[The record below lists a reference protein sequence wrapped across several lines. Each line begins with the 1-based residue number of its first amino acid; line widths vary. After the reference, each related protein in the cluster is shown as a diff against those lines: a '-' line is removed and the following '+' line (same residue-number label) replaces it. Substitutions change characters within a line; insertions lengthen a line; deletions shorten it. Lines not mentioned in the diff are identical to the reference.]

1 MLLYNSIQETDHKII
16 QGGMSMKKKIVM
28 ALLAC
33 MISSS
38 LILTSCGQNAKSV
51 TTSDKSTE
59 KKNSFS
65 EDDIKDVI
73 TGLEDHYILQDA
85 ADIDYLYGVTYD
97 KDIVKKVKAD
107 SGEVKL
113 NKTGTYTVTY
123 TVTVN
128 RDALEDYLDEKESAD
143 TKSEEKNADDKKNAE
158 TDTNDTTD
166 SKENSKKEDLSKEDQ
181 TTDSKENPKEDVT
194 TEVDDSKKDSG
205 NEEESEKS
213 EDKTEEKSEEKEDSE
228 SDSKKDDK
236 KEESKDSEKSDSDS
250 KKEEESKKDDTVD
263 VKVDKDMTVVDK
275 DQAKDLADKDE
286 VVWGDKNTPVEKSD
300 GSEVKEEE
308 KVPESI
314 KSDSTSDTK
323 TDSKKEESKKNE
335 TGSASTSTG
344 NTGSGSS
351 TAGSGNSG
359 SSSSGQAQQPVQPP
373 HTHKFVPHYTTT
385 TKQTGQEWVPNLV
398 QVGSKT
404 VCNGC
409 RADITGNVEHANR
422 EHCGY
427 HSEPIYEDQ
436 GWYEPVYSEVQVID
450 Y

>member
-1 MLLYNSIQETDHKII
+1 
-16 QGGMSMKKKIVM
+16 MKKKIVM

-33 MISSS
+33 VISSS

-97 KDIVKKVKAD
+97 TDIVKKVKAD

-123 TVTVN
+123 TVTVD

-143 TKSEEKNADDKKNAE
+143 KKSEEKNAEDKKNAE
-158 TDTNDTTD
+158 TDVKDTTD
-166 SKENSKKEDLSKEDQ
+166 SKEDLSKEEQ

-228 SDSKKDDK
+228 SDSKRDDK

-359 SSSSGQAQQPVQPP
+359 SSSSGQAQQPVKPP
-373 HTHKFVPHYTTT
+373 HTHTPVPHYTTV
-385 TKQTGQEWVPNLV
+385 TKQTGQEWVSSYV

-409 RADITGNVEHANR
+409 GADITGNVEHANR

-427 HSEPIYEDQ
+427 HSEPIYEDR
-436 GWYEPVYSEVQVID
+436 GWYEPVYSQVQEID
-450 Y
+450 YYYCSSCGARL

>member
-1 MLLYNSIQETDHKII
+1 
-16 QGGMSMKKKIVM
+16 MKKKIVM

-97 KDIVKKVKAD
+97 TDIVKKVKAD

-123 TVTVN
+123 TVTVD

-143 TKSEEKNADDKKNAE
+143 KKSEEKNAEDKKNAE
-158 TDTNDTTD
+158 TDVKD
-166 SKENSKKEDLSKEDQ
+166 

-228 SDSKKDDK
+228 SDSKKYDK

-335 TGSASTSTG
+335 TGSASTSIG

-450 Y
+450 YYYCSFCGQRQ

>member
-1 MLLYNSIQETDHKII
+1 
-16 QGGMSMKKKIVM
+16 MKKKIVM

-97 KDIVKKVKAD
+97 TDIVKKVKAD

-123 TVTVN
+123 TVTVD

-143 TKSEEKNADDKKNAE
+143 KKSEEKNAEDKKNAE
-158 TDTNDTTD
+158 TDVKDTTD
-166 SKENSKKEDLSKEDQ
+166 SKEDSKKEDLSKEEQ

-359 SSSSGQAQQPVQPP
+359 SSSGGQAQQPVKPP

-385 TKQTGQEWVPNLV
+385 TKQTGQEWVPNWV

-409 RADITGNVEHANR
+409 GADITGHIEHSFECGNG
-422 EHCGY
+422 GY

-450 Y
+450 YYYCSFCGQRQ

>member
-1 MLLYNSIQETDHKII
+1 
-16 QGGMSMKKKIVM
+16 MKKKIVM

-143 TKSEEKNADDKKNAE
+143 TKSEEKNAEDKKNAE
-158 TDTNDTTD
+158 TDVKDTTD

-213 EDKTEEKSEEKEDSE
+213 EDKAEEKSEDKTEEKSEEKEDSE

-250 KKEEESKKDDTVD
+250 KKEEESKKDDMVD

-286 VVWGDKNTPVEKSD
+286 VVWGDKNTPIEKSD

-359 SSSSGQAQQPVQPP
+359 SSSSGQAQQPVKPP

-450 Y
+450 YYYCSFCGQRQ

>member
-97 KDIVKKVKAD
+97 TDIVKKVKAD

-123 TVTVN
+123 TVTV
-128 RDALEDYLDEKESAD
+128 DQTALEEYLEEKAEKEKESAD
-143 TKSEEKNADDKKNAE
+143 TKSEEKNTEDKKDVE
-158 TDTNDTTD
+158 TDVKDASD
-166 SKENSKKEDLSKEDQ
+166 SKEESK
-181 TTDSKENPKEDVT
+181 
-194 TEVDDSKKDSG
+194 
-205 NEEESEKS
+205 
-213 EDKTEEKSEEKEDSE
+213 KEDSE

-236 KEESKDSEKSDSDS
+236 KEDSNDSEKPDSDS
-250 KKEEESKKDDTVD
+250 KKEEDSKKDDTVD

-308 KVPESI
+308 KVPESVES
-314 KSDSTSDTK
+314 KSDSASDTK

-344 NTGSGSS
+344 NSGSSTS

-359 SSSSGQAQQPVQPP
+359 SSSGGQAQQPSKPA
-373 HTHKFVPHYTTT
+373 HTHTPVPHYTTV
-385 TKQTGQEWVPNLV
+385 TKQTGQEWVSNYV

-409 RADITGNVEHANR
+409 GADITGNVEHANR

-450 Y
+450 YYYCSFCGQRQ

>member
-1 MLLYNSIQETDHKII
+1 
-16 QGGMSMKKKIVM
+16 MKKKIVM

-97 KDIVKKVKAD
+97 TDIVKKVKAD
-107 SGEVKL
+107 SDEVKL

-123 TVTVN
+123 TVTV
-128 RDALEDYLDEKESAD
+128 DQTALEEYLEEKAEKEKESAD
-143 TKSEEKNADDKKNAE
+143 TKSEEKNTEDKKDVE
-158 TDTNDTTD
+158 TDVKDASD
-166 SKENSKKEDLSKEDQ
+166 SKEESK
-181 TTDSKENPKEDVT
+181 
-194 TEVDDSKKDSG
+194 
-205 NEEESEKS
+205 
-213 EDKTEEKSEEKEDSE
+213 KEDSE

-236 KEESKDSEKSDSDS
+236 KEDSNDSEKPDSDS
-250 KKEEESKKDDTVD
+250 KKEEDSKKDDTVD

-308 KVPESI
+308 KVPESVES
-314 KSDSTSDTK
+314 KSDSASDTK

-344 NTGSGSS
+344 NSGSSTS

-359 SSSSGQAQQPVQPP
+359 SSSGGQAQQPSKPA
-373 HTHKFVPHYTTT
+373 HTHTPVPHYTTV
-385 TKQTGQEWVPNLV
+385 TKQTGQEWVSNYV

-409 RADITGNVEHANR
+409 GADITGNVEHANR

-450 Y
+450 YYYCSFCGQRQ

>member
-1 MLLYNSIQETDHKII
+1 
-16 QGGMSMKKKIVM
+16 MKKKIVM

-38 LILTSCGQNAKSV
+38 LILTSCGQNAKTV

-97 KDIVKKVKAD
+97 TDIVKKVKAD
-107 SGEVKL
+107 SDEVKL

-123 TVTVN
+123 TVTV
-128 RDALEDYLDEKESAD
+128 DQTALEDYLEEKAEKEKESAD

-166 SKENSKKEDLSKEDQ
+166 SKGDSKKED
-181 TTDSKENPKEDVT
+181 
-194 TEVDDSKKDSG
+194 SG
-205 NEEESEKS
+205 SEEESEKS
-213 EDKTEEKSEEKEDSE
+213 EDKTEEKEDSE
-228 SDSKKDDK
+228 SDSKQDDK
-236 KEESKDSEKSDSDS
+236 KEDSKESEKSDSDS

-308 KVPESI
+308 KVPESVGS
-314 KSDSTSDTK
+314 KSDSTSNTK

-344 NTGSGSS
+344 NTGSSSS

-359 SSSSGQAQQPVQPP
+359 SSSGGQAQQPAKPP

-409 RADITGNVEHANR
+409 GADITGHIEHSFECGNG
-422 EHCGY
+422 GY
-427 HSEPIYEDQ
+427 HSEPIYDDQ
-436 GWYEPVYSEVQVID
+436 GWYEPVYSEVQVVD
-450 Y
+450 YYYCSSCGQRK

>member
-1 MLLYNSIQETDHKII
+1 
-16 QGGMSMKKKIVM
+16 MKKKIVM

-97 KDIVKKVKAD
+97 TDIVKRVKAD
-107 SGEVKL
+107 SDEVKL

-123 TVTVN
+123 TVTV
-128 RDALEDYLDEKESAD
+128 DQTALEEYLEEKAEKEKESAD
-143 TKSEEKNADDKKNAE
+143 TKSEEKNTEDKKDVE
-158 TDTNDTTD
+158 TDVKDASD
-166 SKENSKKEDLSKEDQ
+166 SKEESK
-181 TTDSKENPKEDVT
+181 
-194 TEVDDSKKDSG
+194 
-205 NEEESEKS
+205 
-213 EDKTEEKSEEKEDSE
+213 KEDSE

-236 KEESKDSEKSDSDS
+236 KEDSNDSEKPDSDS
-250 KKEEESKKDDTVD
+250 KKEEDSKKDDTVD

-308 KVPESI
+308 KVPESVES
-314 KSDSTSDTK
+314 KSDSASDTK

-344 NTGSGSS
+344 NSGSSTS

-359 SSSSGQAQQPVQPP
+359 SSSGGQAQQPSKPA
-373 HTHKFVPHYTTT
+373 HTHTPVPHYTTV
-385 TKQTGQEWVPNLV
+385 TKQTGQEWVSNYV

-409 RADITGNVEHANR
+409 GADITGNVEHANR

-427 HSEPIYEDQ
+427 RSEPIYDDR
-436 GWYEPVYSEVQVID
+436 GWYEPVYSQVQEID
-450 Y
+450 YYYCSSCGARL

>member
-1 MLLYNSIQETDHKII
+1 
-16 QGGMSMKKKIVM
+16 MKKKIVM

-97 KDIVKKVKAD
+97 TDIVKKVKAD

-123 TVTVN
+123 TVTV
-128 RDALEDYLDEKESAD
+128 DQTALEEYLEEKAEKEKESAD
-143 TKSEEKNADDKKNAE
+143 TKSEEKNTEDKKDVE
-158 TDTNDTTD
+158 TDVKDASD
-166 SKENSKKEDLSKEDQ
+166 SKEESK
-181 TTDSKENPKEDVT
+181 
-194 TEVDDSKKDSG
+194 
-205 NEEESEKS
+205 
-213 EDKTEEKSEEKEDSE
+213 KEDSE

-236 KEESKDSEKSDSDS
+236 KEDSNDSEKPDSDS
-250 KKEEESKKDDTVD
+250 KKEEDSKKDDTVD

-308 KVPESI
+308 KVPESVES
-314 KSDSTSDTK
+314 KSDSASDTK

-344 NTGSGSS
+344 NSGSSTS

-359 SSSSGQAQQPVQPP
+359 SSSGGQAQQPSKPA
-373 HTHKFVPHYTTT
+373 HTHTPVPHYTTV
-385 TKQTGQEWVPNLV
+385 TKQTGQEWVSNYV
-398 QVGSKT
+398 QVGSKI

-409 RADITGNVEHANR
+409 GADITGNVEHANR

-450 Y
+450 YYYCSFCGQRQ

>member
-1 MLLYNSIQETDHKII
+1 
-16 QGGMSMKKKIVM
+16 MKKKIVM

-33 MISSS
+33 VISSS

-97 KDIVKKVKAD
+97 TDIVKKVKAD

-123 TVTVN
+123 TVTVD
-128 RDALEDYLDEKESAD
+128 RDALEDYLEEKAEKEKESAD
-143 TKSEEKNADDKKNAE
+143 TKSEEKNTEDKKDVE
-158 TDTNDTTD
+158 TDVKDASD
-166 SKENSKKEDLSKEDQ
+166 SKEESK
-181 TTDSKENPKEDVT
+181 
-194 TEVDDSKKDSG
+194 
-205 NEEESEKS
+205 
-213 EDKTEEKSEEKEDSE
+213 KEDSE

-236 KEESKDSEKSDSDS
+236 KEDSNDSEKPDSDS
-250 KKEEESKKDDTVD
+250 KKEEDSKKDDTVD

-359 SSSSGQAQQPVQPP
+359 SSSGGQAQQPAEPP
-373 HTHKFVPHYTTT
+373 HTHTPVPHYTTV
-385 TKQTGQEWVPNLV
+385 TKQTGQEWVSSYV

-409 RADITGNVEHANR
+409 GADITGNVEHANR

-427 HSEPIYEDQ
+427 HSEPIYEDR
-436 GWYEPVYSEVQVID
+436 GWYEPVYSQVQEID
-450 Y
+450 YYYCSSCGARL

>member
-1 MLLYNSIQETDHKII
+1 M
-16 QGGMSMKKKIVM
+16 
-28 ALLAC
+28 
-33 MISSS
+33 
-38 LILTSCGQNAKSV
+38 
-51 TTSDKSTE
+51 
-59 KKNSFS
+59 
-65 EDDIKDVI
+65 
-73 TGLEDHYILQDA
+73 
-85 ADIDYLYGVTYD
+85 
-97 KDIVKKVKAD
+97 
-107 SGEVKL
+107 
-113 NKTGTYTVTY
+113 
-123 TVTVN
+123 
-128 RDALEDYLDEKESAD
+128 
-143 TKSEEKNADDKKNAE
+143 
-158 TDTNDTTD
+158 
-166 SKENSKKEDLSKEDQ
+166 
-181 TTDSKENPKEDVT
+181 T
-194 TEVDDSKKDSG
+194 TEVDDSKKDFG

-344 NTGSGSS
+344 NKGSGSS

-436 GWYEPVYSEVQVID
+436 
-450 Y
+450 

>member
-1 MLLYNSIQETDHKII
+1 
-16 QGGMSMKKKIVM
+16 MKKKIVM

-97 KDIVKKVKAD
+97 TDIVKKVKAD

-123 TVTVN
+123 TVTV
-128 RDALEDYLDEKESAD
+128 DQTALEEYLEEKAEKEKESAD
-143 TKSEEKNADDKKNAE
+143 TKSEEKNTEDKKDVE
-158 TDTNDTTD
+158 TDVKDASD
-166 SKENSKKEDLSKEDQ
+166 SKEESK
-181 TTDSKENPKEDVT
+181 
-194 TEVDDSKKDSG
+194 
-205 NEEESEKS
+205 
-213 EDKTEEKSEEKEDSE
+213 KEDSE

-236 KEESKDSEKSDSDS
+236 KEDSNDSEKPDSDS
-250 KKEEESKKDDTVD
+250 KKEEDSKKDDTVD

-308 KVPESI
+308 KVPESVES
-314 KSDSTSDTK
+314 KSDSASDTK

-344 NTGSGSS
+344 NSGSSTS

-359 SSSSGQAQQPVQPP
+359 SSSGGQAQQPSKPA
-373 HTHKFVPHYTTT
+373 HTHTPVPHYTTV
-385 TKQTGQEWVPNLV
+385 TKQTGQEWVSNYV

-409 RADITGNVEHANR
+409 GADITGNVEHANR

-450 Y
+450 YYYCSFCGQRQ

>member
-1 MLLYNSIQETDHKII
+1 
-16 QGGMSMKKKIVM
+16 MKKKIVM

-38 LILTSCGQNAKSV
+38 LILTSRGQNAKSV

-97 KDIVKKVKAD
+97 TDIVKKVKAD

-123 TVTVN
+123 TVTVD

-143 TKSEEKNADDKKNAE
+143 KKSEEKNAEDKKNAE
-158 TDTNDTTD
+158 TDVKD
-166 SKENSKKEDLSKEDQ
+166 

-213 EDKTEEKSEEKEDSE
+213 EEKEDSE
-228 SDSKKDDK
+228 SDYKKYDK

-250 KKEEESKKDDTVD
+250 KKKEESKKDDTVD

-359 SSSSGQAQQPVQPP
+359 SSSGGQAQQPVKPP

-385 TKQTGQEWVPNLV
+385 TKQTGQEWVPNWV

-409 RADITGNVEHANR
+409 GADITGHIEHSFECGNG
-422 EHCGY
+422 GY

-450 Y
+450 YYYCSFCGQRQ